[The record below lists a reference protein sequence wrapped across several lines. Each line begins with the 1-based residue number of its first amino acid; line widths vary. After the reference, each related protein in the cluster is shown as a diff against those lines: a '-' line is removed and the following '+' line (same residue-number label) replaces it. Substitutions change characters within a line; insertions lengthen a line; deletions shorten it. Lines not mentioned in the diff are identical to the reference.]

1 MEVLRVR
8 YRLSV
13 DPAAAEARAEAIARE
28 QTVEVPRVAV
38 RDAFIEREIL
48 GRVESVSPAEAAG
61 DVVPAERAGG
71 VASAD
76 GASLATIAYPLTA
89 LTGDPAQF
97 LGVLFGNTSLH
108 RDVECVDFDAPAS
121 LLAAFA
127 GPRFGQDVWR
137 ECTGVRDRALT
148 CTAVKPLGHTPK
160 ALAEMLRTFARAGID
175 VVKDDQGLAD
185 HAFCP
190 FEERVRACLAAAD
203 EMTDALG
210 KRVLYVPNLLGT
222 PERVLEQL
230 RFAEAHGA
238 RAVMVAPM
246 LIGLPFFQ
254 ELCQRHASVPVMAH
268 PSLGGAARFA
278 PELLFG
284 KLLRAFGADAVI
296 FVGHAGRF
304 GVPRETCAAIVRNLR
319 APWAGLRPSLP
330 VPGGGI
336 EVDTVAEALSFYGRD
351 AMLLVGGSLHV
362 EEGALL
368 ERSRAFVSA
377 VAAVDQ
383 AAVDGPPSRAP
394 EETT

>member
-1 MEVLRVR
+1 MESLRVT
-8 YRLSV
+8 YRLAV
-13 DPAAAEARAEAIARE
+13 DPAVAEARAEAIALE

-48 GRVESVSPAEAAG
+48 GRVE
-61 DVVPAERAGG
+61 G
-71 VASAD
+71 VEHTVD
-76 GASLATIAYPLTA
+76 GASLATIAYPATA

-108 RDVECVDFDAPAS
+108 RDVECVDFEAPAS
-121 LLAAFA
+121 LLAGFG
-127 GPRFGQDVWR
+127 GPRFGLDVWR
-137 ECTGVRDRALT
+137 ERTGVRSRALT

-160 ALAEMLRTFARAGID
+160 ALAEMLRTFAAAGID

-185 HAFCP
+185 HPFCP
-190 FEERVRACLAAAD
+190 FEERVRTCLAAA
-203 EMTDALG
+203 EEAADASG
-210 KRVLYVPNLLGT
+210 KRVLYVPNLIGT
-222 PERVLEQL
+222 PERVLAQL
-230 RFAEAHGA
+230 RFAEAQGA

-246 LIGLPFFQ
+246 LLGLPFFS

-268 PSLGGAARFA
+268 PSMGGAVRFA

-296 FVGHAGRF
+296 FVGYAGRF
-304 GVPRETCAAIVRNLR
+304 GVPREACAAIAGNLR
-319 APWAGLRPSLP
+319 APWGELRPSLP

-336 EVDTVAEALSFYGRD
+336 EVDTVDEAVAFYGRD
-351 AMLLVGGSLHV
+351 AMLLVGGSLQV

-377 VAAVDQ
+377 VAK
-383 AAVDGPPSRAP
+383 SAP
-394 EETT
+394 